1 MKLRFL
7 TDCSGKT
14 KGKFEMMIVVVWEL
28 ATPEQCFNGFWI
40 LLELSEGIFPLLYFS
55 YIAAFEE
62 PLEYLTNFSVS

>member
-1 MKLRFL
+1 
-7 TDCSGKT
+7 
-14 KGKFEMMIVVVWEL
+14 MMIVVLWEL

-62 PLEYLTNFSVS
+62 SLEYLTNFSVS